1 MLDCKYF
8 LSAPVV
14 WIVCLFAVY
23 RKKLKGT
30 CDYIY
35 QTLFLDGEGSDVT
48 IEALGKFKI
57 MYMMCMCI
65 YILYYYRLKVLLP
78 GVFRF

>member
-1 MLDCKYF
+1 MCCF
-8 LSAPVV
+8 V
-14 WIVCLFAVY
+14 

-48 IEALGKFKI
+48 IEALGKQI
-57 MYMMCMCI
+57 SHLSLLDSI
-65 YILYYYRLKVLLP
+65 HYRHTWSTSNSQIDRHSRLNYTQL
-78 GVFRF
+78 